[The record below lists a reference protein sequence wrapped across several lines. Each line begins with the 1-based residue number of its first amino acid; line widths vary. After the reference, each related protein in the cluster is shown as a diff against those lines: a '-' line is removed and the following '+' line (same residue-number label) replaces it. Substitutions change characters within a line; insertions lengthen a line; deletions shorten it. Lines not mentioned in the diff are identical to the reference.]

1 MKSANSWMML
11 FLLLLA
17 PLLQAQ
23 DVQDLYEQAK
33 EALRQADY
41 QTCLDKIAAAKAEIT
56 QDPQLDPNGVF
67 MKRLLPEVERNGQNM
82 AAIMLALEELYDSSQ
97 SGVTFAD
104 LGLNQEAITQYHAQA
119 RDASDDLQRRRDE
132 ILASRELAPEY
143 RTALLRAPV
152 LTRIEKLAST
162 GIMEKLT
169 GKFSQMVGLLT
180 DSLSAVDNRF
190 RMAEARLA
198 KLQKSAAASKQEIE
212 KIKGEMAKLN
222 TERLSYINTISEML
236 AGEASPEMEPIRVA
250 LSENQ
255 VDDVFRGVIE
265 SEIRRVKGITTID
278 SVGYKELLK
287 DYDRIRNY
295 NRIFAKNNIAPDQAA
310 LLASYDAAIKAVKVE
325 VPKTTNWTLIYII
338 IGVLLL
344 LLLWALYKLFG
355 GSKKKSPPPPEY
367 KSYQP

>member
-41 QTCLDKIAAAKAEIT
+41 QTCLDKIAAAKAEIS

-180 DSLSAVDNRF
+180 DSLSAVD
-190 RMAEARLA
+190 